1 MRKRPSTL
9 PVYIATNYSLV
20 NAGGSFVKCSKPHRV
35 IFCEFECQ
43 ARFIALKLMIE
54 NDFNLN

>member
-1 MRKRPSTL
+1 MKKHPSTFGL
-9 PVYIATNYSLV
+9 FIATGYSLV
-20 NAGGSFVKCSKPHRV
+20 NAGGYFVRSAKPHRV
-35 IFCEFECQ
+35 IFCEIVCQ